1 MLITPPKPEN
11 SKLGADEVDVFLD
24 YLFRTVA
31 RRPARLKL
39 KEAAAVARY
48 LDSLALRV
56 SFPGDRLYLEWLAKL
71 IWGAVLQYGEI
82 PRCEQADALSFLNR
96 HADNYLAW
104 CNPGRASQLVSDTA
118 PPELTLKQL
127 PLKSSAMSTGGDRHP
142 QQTDDLT
149 ERIYAAYHALR
160 EAKIRTAGP
169 RVAAALNRAGIRT
182 RARAGTSRAWS
193 AYEVGERVKQY
204 ERQLKVKR
212 WKRKAVVA
220 RWVRWFR
227 MQRPSAA
234 PKN

>member
-1 MLITPPKPEN
+1 MLITPSELEN
-11 SKLGADEVDVFLD
+11 SKLRADEADGFLD

-56 SFPGDRLYLEWLAKL
+56 PVPGDRQYLESLAKV

-82 PRCEQADALSFLNR
+82 PTCEKKDAISFLNC
-96 HADNYLAW
+96 HADTYLA
-104 CNPGRASQLVSDTA
+104 CCDPGRASQLVRDLA

-127 PLKSSAMSTGGDRHP
+127 PLKSSTMSVVGDRNP

-149 ERIYAAYHALR
+149 ERIYVGYHALR
-160 EAKIRTAGP
+160 EAKIRRAGP
-169 RVAAALNRAGIRT
+169 RVAAALNAAGIRT
-182 RARAGTSRAWS
+182 RARGGTSRGWS
-193 AYEVGERVKQY
+193 AYEVGERVKQH
-204 ERQLKVKR
+204 ERQLKVRR
-212 WKRKAVVA
+212 WKRMAVVA

-227 MQRPSAA
+227 MQNPSAA